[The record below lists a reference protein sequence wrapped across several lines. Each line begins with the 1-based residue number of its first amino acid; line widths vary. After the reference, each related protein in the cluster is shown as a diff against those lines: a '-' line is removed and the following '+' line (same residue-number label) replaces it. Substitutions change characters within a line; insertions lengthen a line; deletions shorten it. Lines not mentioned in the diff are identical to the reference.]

1 MQFILQFNWDKYL
14 NKGTEKNSELK

>member
-14 NKGTEKNSELK
+14 DKGSEKNSELK